1 MNSLQSKIESVKKLH
16 SVKLNAEIEK
26 LELEDHLSTFAP
38 AGFVP
43 ENYSHHKHDGLDV
56 LRYTVK
62 NAEEVSAIISAYHEK
77 HGSFMPIGKY
87 ATSCAIVTAYPWN
100 EYTKPEALK
109 HIEDDAV
116 EARNNKGKGFSSTE
130 FAFYP
135 KIEGEKVCVLIS
147 LAFRCYVNG
156 FEGMINADYDRNGNI
171 RTVQKTKPPAFNA
184 AAFMVSFGGGGE
196 DTADWRGIF
205 NRDAI
210 MTALEVSK

>member
-26 LELEDHLSTFAP
+26 LEHEDHLSTFAP
-38 AGFVP
+38 NGFVP
-43 ENYSHHKHDGLDV
+43 EGYSHHKHDGLDV
-56 LRYTVK
+56 LRYTVN

-77 HGSFMPIGKY
+77 HGSFLPIGKY
-87 ATSCAIVTAYPWN
+87 ATSCAIVTAYPWK
-100 EYTKPEALK
+100 EYAKLEALK
-109 HIEDDAV
+109 YIEDDAV
-116 EARNNKGKGFSSTE
+116 EARNHKGKGFSSIE

-171 RTVQKTKPPAFNA
+171 RTVQKIKPSAFNA
-184 AAFMVSFGGGGE
+184 AAFTVLFCCGNE
-196 DTADWRGIF
+196 DSANWRGIF
-205 NRDAI
+205 NRDALL
-210 MTALEVSK
+210 TALEVSK

>member
-16 SVKLNAEIEK
+16 SVNLNAEIET
-26 LELEDHLSTFAP
+26 LEHEDHLSTFAP
-38 AGFVP
+38 AGFAP
-43 ENYSHHKHDGLDV
+43 EGYSHHKHDGVDV

-62 NAEEVSAIISAYHEK
+62 NAEAVSAIISAYHAK
-77 HGSFMPIGKY
+77 YGSFLPIGKY
-87 ATSCAIVTAYPWN
+87 AALCAIVTAYPWK

-116 EARNNKGKGFSSTE
+116 EARNHKGKGFSSIE

-135 KIEGEKVCVLIS
+135 KIEGQKVCIKID
-147 LAFRCYVNG
+147 LAFRCYVQG
-156 FEGMINADYDRNGNI
+156 FEGMINANYDRNGNI

-210 MTALEVSK
+210 LTALEVSK